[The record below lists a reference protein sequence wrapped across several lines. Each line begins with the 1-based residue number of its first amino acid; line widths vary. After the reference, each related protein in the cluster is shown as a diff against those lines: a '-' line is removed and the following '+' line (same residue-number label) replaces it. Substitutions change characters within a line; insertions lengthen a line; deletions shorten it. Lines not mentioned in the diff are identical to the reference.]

1 MPTSKSPIFTTS
13 LKNLTR
19 PQLLELLNSVSRKA
33 YEVGYKDASIGL
45 KERPEKVVVTEKHLW
60 KIP

>member
-1 MPTSKSPIFTTS
+1 MRTSKSPNFTTS

-19 PQLLELLNSVSRKA
+19 AQLQQLLNSVARKG

-45 KERPEKVVVTEKHLW
+45 EARPDKVAVTEKHLW
-60 KIP
+60 KIL

>member
-1 MPTSKSPIFTTS
+1 MPPSRSTAFTTS

-19 PQLLELLNSVSRKA
+19 KQLHEILNAVARKA

-45 KERPEKVVVTEKHLW
+45 KEHPDKVAITEKHLW
-60 KIP
+60 KIL